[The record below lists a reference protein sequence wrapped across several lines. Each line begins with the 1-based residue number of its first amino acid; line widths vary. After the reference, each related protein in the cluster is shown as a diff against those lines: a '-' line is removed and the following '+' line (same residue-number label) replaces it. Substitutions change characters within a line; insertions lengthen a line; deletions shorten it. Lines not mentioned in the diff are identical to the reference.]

1 MKPIVALITLLLI
14 AGFVAIG
21 TAAEDVVTEVRSGIA
36 RKDWTSAATAL
47 DNYRKRN
54 GESPESL
61 LALSWMARGRLAEK
75 DYAKA
80 EALASDTYQRVA
92 KELKKRPLD
101 REPNLPLALGAS
113 IEVAAQ
119 AMAAQGARTE
129 AVQYLESELAK
140 YGNTSIHARVRKNI
154 NLLSLEGKPAPA
166 LKGMSLPSGKPTV
179 LFFWAHWCGDCRGE
193 IPVLTRLKQEYGSQ
207 GVAFLGPTQKYGYT
221 DDGDALPAVEV
232 RHIERVRQQFYS
244 SLVPAPAVVN
254 EENFRNYGVSTTPTL
269 AMVDRKGI
277 VRLYHPGAMTY
288 EELRASLDRLLKY

>member
-1 MKPIVALITLLLI
+1 MKRSSIVLTLLVV
-14 AGFVAIG
+14 AGWAAIG
-21 TAAEDVVTEVRSGIA
+21 IAAQDIVTEVRSAIA
-36 RKDWTSAATAL
+36 GKDWPGAASAL
-47 DNYRKRN
+47 EKYRKGN
-54 GESPESL
+54 GENADSI

-75 DYAKA
+75 DYVKA
-80 EALASDTYQRVA
+80 ESLAADTYTRAVN
-92 KELKKRPLD
+92 ELKKRPLD

-140 YGNTSIHARVRKNI
+140 YANTSIHARVRKNL

-166 LKGMSLPSGKPTV
+166 LKGMSLPAGKPAV

-193 IPVLTRLKQEYGSQ
+193 IPALTRLKQEYSSQ
-207 GVAFLGPTQKYGYT
+207 RVAFLGPTQKYGYT
-221 DDGDALPAVEV
+221 DDGDAPPSVEV
-232 RHIERVRQQFYS
+232 RHIERIRQQFYAT
-244 SLVPAPAVVN
+244 LVPAPAVVN

-288 EELRASLDRLLKY
+288 EELKAALDRLVKF